1 MPGSTGRARRGR
13 GSRPRANEDS
23 LHLGTGC
30 TLFDFDVV
38 FWKVNNA
45 RRNDGTG
52 RIRLRAPFPSAS
64 LKRSYRRVA
73 SAGSD
78 YEVESAKP
86 SFLKLPAEEAPPQV
100 VSNTFPVK
108 AVAPEKRLKL
118 EKSDPLGSLEGAM
131 PPPPPKETPVG
142 GQTSLIKTI
151 QSEVEEKLDR
161 QKQENRDI
169 MDTVTAVVNSYD
181 DK

>member
-1 MPGSTGRARRGR
+1 MLGSIGRARRGT
-13 GSRPRANEDS
+13 GSSPRANEDS
-23 LHLGTGC
+23 RHLGMRC

-45 RRNDGTG
+45 QWNDEAGRRTRPG
-52 RIRLRAPFPSAS
+52 PFPSAS
-64 LKRSYRRVA
+64 PKRSRHRVT
-73 SAGSD
+73 SAQSD
-78 YEVESAKP
+78 YGIESAKP
-86 SFLKLPAEEAPPQV
+86 SFFRLPAEEAPPQV

-142 GQTSLIKTI
+142 GQTSLVKTI

-169 MDTVTAVVNSYD
+169 MDTVTVIARAQHD
-181 DK
+181 Q

>member
-1 MPGSTGRARRGR
+1 M
-13 GSRPRANEDS
+13 
-23 LHLGTGC
+23 
-30 TLFDFDVV
+30 
-38 FWKVNNA
+38 
-45 RRNDGTG
+45 
-52 RIRLRAPFPSAS
+52 
-64 LKRSYRRVA
+64 
-73 SAGSD
+73 
-78 YEVESAKP
+78 
-86 SFLKLPAEEAPPQV
+86 
-100 VSNTFPVK
+100 K

-142 GQTSLIKTI
+142 EQTSLVKTI